1 MTASDSM
8 SSTASD
14 RMSNTVS
21 ASLRAD
27 ARRNRQQ
34 IIDAARALF
43 VLRGPEVPMEE
54 IARTAGVGVGTLYRR
69 FPDRDELI
77 RAVSVDNFQRLRE
90 LARMI
95 EDEEPDP
102 DVALAR
108 LLRSTLE
115 LRLGL
120 ILSMLS
126 PRAFN
131 SVLGSPAVTE
141 IRAELMQIV
150 RRVVQRAHDVG
161 VLRPDIGVGDVVLAM
176 IALARQAPPAGEP
189 LAGMAFERLFALTM
203 DGMRTTPAGPLP
215 GRPITVADLDRLRS
229 TGALTAWPPPTPRQ
243 EPSR

>member
-1 MTASDSM
+1 MTASDEM
-8 SSTASD
+8 SAP
-14 RMSNTVS
+14 
-21 ASLRAD
+21 LRAD

-43 VLRGPEVPMEE
+43 VRRGPEVPMDE

-90 LARMI
+90 LARVI
-95 EDEEPDP
+95 EDEESDP
-102 DVALAR
+102 GVALGR

-120 ILSMLS
+120 TLSVLS

-150 RRVVQRAHDVG
+150 GRVVGRAHEVG
-161 VLRPDIGVGDVVLAM
+161 VLRTDIGVGDVVLAM

-189 LAGMAFERLFALTM
+189 LADMAFERLFALTL
-203 DGMRTTPAGPLP
+203 DGMRTTPPGPLP
-215 GRPITVADLDRLRS
+215 GRPVTVADVDELRS
-229 TGALTAWPPPTPRQ
+229 TGALTGWQPPTVRP
-243 EPSR
+243 

>member
-1 MTASDSM
+1 VTANDEM
-8 SSTASD
+8 SAP
-14 RMSNTVS
+14 
-21 ASLRAD
+21 LRAD

-43 VLRGPEVPMEE
+43 VRRGPEVPMEE

-77 RAVSVDNFQRLRE
+77 RAVSVDNFQRLRA
-90 LARMI
+90 LARVI
-95 EDEEPDP
+95 EDEESDP
-102 DVALAR
+102 DVALGR

-120 ILSMLS
+120 TLSVLS

-150 RRVVQRAHDVG
+150 GRVVRRAHQVG

-176 IALARQAPPAGEP
+176 ITLARQVPPAGHP
-189 LAGMAFERLFALTM
+189 LADMAFERLFALTM
-203 DGMRTTPAGPLP
+203 DAMRTTPSGPLP
-215 GRPITVADLDRLRS
+215 GRPLTVADVDELRS
-229 TGALTAWPPPTPRQ
+229 TGALTGVHPPQR
-243 EPSR
+243 